1 MTKTEFLN
9 QINKLLPNGAEILTR
24 EEIEQQQ
31 QKLVDQQVRIKE
43 LEDAR
48 DKAWRQGVQWAF
60 YMLDG
65 ELYNTARQEDVITL
79 PYSKLVQI
87 MEELQS
93 WHTNKEE
100 NVSTMDDDPCK
111 DCTNHACEWGTCS
124 QANQ

>member
-31 QKLVDQQVRIKE
+31 QKLVEQQARIKE

-48 DKAWRQGVQWAF
+48 DKAWHQGVQWAC

-65 ELYNTARQEDVITL
+65 ELYSTARHGDIISL
-79 PYSKLVQI
+79 PYSQLMPI
-87 MEELQS
+87 MEDLKS
-93 WHTNKEE
+93 
-100 NVSTMDDDPCK
+100 
-111 DCTNHACEWGTCS
+111 WGTS
-124 QANQ
+124 K

>member
-9 QINKLLPNGAEILTR
+9 QINKILPNGAEILTR

-31 QKLVDQQVRIKE
+31 QKLVEQQACIKE

-48 DKAWRQGVQWAF
+48 DKAWRKGVKWAF

-93 WHTNKEE
+93 WHTSK
-100 NVSTMDDDPCK
+100 
-111 DCTNHACEWGTCS
+111 
-124 QANQ
+124 

>member
-31 QKLVDQQVRIKE
+31 QKLVEQQARIKE

-48 DKAWRQGVQWAF
+48 DKAWHQGVQWAC

-65 ELYNTARQEDVITL
+65 ELYSTARHGEIISL
-79 PYSKLVQI
+79 PYSKLKQI
-87 MEELQS
+87 MEDVKS
-93 WHTNKEE
+93 
-100 NVSTMDDDPCK
+100 
-111 DCTNHACEWGTCS
+111 WGTS
-124 QANQ
+124 K

>member
-31 QKLVDQQVRIKE
+31 QKLVEQQARIKE

-48 DKAWRQGVQWAF
+48 DKAWHQGVQWAC

-65 ELYNTARQEDVITL
+65 ELYSTARHGDIISL
-79 PYSKLVQI
+79 PYSKLMQI
-87 MEELQS
+87 MEDLKS
-93 WHTNKEE
+93 
-100 NVSTMDDDPCK
+100 
-111 DCTNHACEWGTCS
+111 WGTS
-124 QANQ
+124 K

>member
-9 QINKLLPNGAEILTR
+9 KLDKLLPDGAIIMTR
-24 EEIEQQQ
+24 DELNQQRQ
-31 QKLVDQQVRIKE
+31 TTIDQQARIKE

-65 ELYNTARQEDVITL
+65 ELYSTARQEDVITL

-100 NVSTMDDDPCK
+100 NVSTLEDDPCK
-111 DCTNHACEWGTCS
+111 DCTNHSCEWGTCS
-124 QANQ
+124 QANT

>member
-9 QINKLLPNGAEILTR
+9 QINKILPNGAEILTR

-31 QKLVDQQVRIKE
+31 QKLVEQQARIKE

-48 DKAWRQGVQWAF
+48 DKAWRKGVKWAF

-93 WHTNKEE
+93 WHTSK
-100 NVSTMDDDPCK
+100 
-111 DCTNHACEWGTCS
+111 
-124 QANQ
+124 

>member
-9 QINKLLPNGAEILTR
+9 KLDKLLPDGAIIMTR
-24 EEIEQQQ
+24 DEIEQQQ
-31 QKLVDQQVRIKE
+31 QKLVEQQARIKE

-65 ELYNTARQEDVITL
+65 ELYNIARQEDVITL

-93 WHTNKEE
+93 WHTSK
-100 NVSTMDDDPCK
+100 
-111 DCTNHACEWGTCS
+111 
-124 QANQ
+124 